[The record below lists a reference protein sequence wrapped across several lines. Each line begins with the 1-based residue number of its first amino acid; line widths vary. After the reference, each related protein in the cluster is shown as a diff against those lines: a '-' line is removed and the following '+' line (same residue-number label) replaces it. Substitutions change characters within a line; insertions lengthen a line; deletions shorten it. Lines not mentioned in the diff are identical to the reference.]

1 MPEISEAHRRKM
13 ERAFRFDVAQH
24 IAAAAA
30 RRETITYGDLT
41 REFGGT
47 DRGWGDTLGGIAL
60 RCHKGGW
67 PVLSVLV
74 VSKQTGLPSPDARL
88 YLDLGLHNVDAMVA
102 EQQRCFAVDWTKTP
116 LGGSE
121 AKA

>member
-1 MPEISEAHRRKM
+1 MPEISETHRRKM
-13 ERAFRFDVAQH
+13 EKAFRFDVAQY

-30 RRETITYGDLT
+30 RRETVTYGDLT

-60 RCHKGGW
+60 RCHKAGW
-67 PVLSVLV
+67 PLLSVLV

-88 YLDLGLHNVDAMVA
+88 YKDLGLNSIDDLLAA
-102 EQQRCFAVDWTKTP
+102 QQHCFTVDWAKTP
-116 LGGSE
+116 LASRPSI
-121 AKA
+121 A